1 MFLKFYH
8 LVFQAMLMLKHKN
21 IVTLE
26 EVLETE
32 DSVYFVMELCGGGSL
47 NNYVAVEVDN
57 NSIFLFE

>member
-1 MFLKFYH
+1 
-8 LVFQAMLMLKHKN
+8 MLKHKN

-47 NNYVAVEVDN
+47 NNYVAVEVMEYH
-57 NSIFLFE
+57 IFTFNLNVTFL